1 LVTCCIKCNLKKG
14 DKTPEQAGMKL
25 SINPQEPNIFVEAMN
40 SGLEKVWREYQNSF
54 FRQVSL
60 YS

>member
-25 SINPQEPNIFVEAMN
+25 SIKPQEPNIFVEAMN

-54 FRQVSL
+54 
-60 YS
+60 